1 MGSEPRIKV
10 LLYPIQTVLDLHEL
24 SFPLGYW
31 WLTRT
36 YHRIHC
42 SVFSCFV
49 MHHKYISKP
58 VQVISSIST
67 QGTQGSEI
75 SRNTDLVLKCEGGI
89 CENLEG
95 TGWRRRGEC
104 SLICDGQASLHFGLT
119 LLSLVLEGGFTFA
132 LWQLL
137 SYSFSVR
144 TWRNGDNDS
153 NTVEEQTDHC
163 PGRLLA
169 GRW

>member
-1 MGSEPRIKV
+1 MLS
-10 LLYPIQTVLDLHEL
+10 PIQTALESHEL
-24 SFPLGYW
+24 SFPLSYW

-42 SVFSCFV
+42 SVFSRFM

-58 VQVISSIST
+58 EQVISSV
-67 QGTQGSEI
+67 GTPGAQGSEI
-75 SRNTDLVLKCEGGI
+75 SRNTDLVLKGEVFVNI
-89 CENLEG
+89 
-95 TGWRRRGEC
+95 WREQDGEEEAEC
-104 SLICDGQASLHFGLT
+104 RLTCDGQASLHFGLT
-119 LLSLVLEGGFTFA
+119 LLSLVLRVDFAFA

-137 SYSFSVR
+137 SFPFGVR
-144 TWRNGDNDS
+144 TERNGDDDS
-153 NTVEEQTDHC
+153 SSVEERTDHC